1 MNQDLM
7 QDVYETLQG
16 VREIPVTGVENAFCE
31 GSVCEQS
38 YNEMLAAYER
48 LLRRLG
54 ENNEDADVEIIIN
67 SLRTIT
73 NELCARMYR
82 YGALFGEWE

>member
-7 QDVYETLQG
+7 QDVYDTLQG
-16 VREIPVTGVENAFCE
+16 LREVPVEGVENAFCE
-31 GSVCEQS
+31 GSVCEQR

-54 ENNEDADVEIIIN
+54 EHKEDSDVECIIN

-73 NELCARMYR
+73 HELCAQMYR
-82 YGALFGEWE
+82 YGAEFGNRA

>member
-7 QDVYETLQG
+7 QDVYDTLQG
-16 VREIPVTGVENAFCE
+16 LREVPAAGVENAFCE

-38 YNEMLAAYER
+38 YSEMLAAYER

-54 ENNEDADVEIIIN
+54 EHKEDPDVECIIN

-82 YGALFGEWE
+82 YGAEFGNRE